1 MTLCCCLLILL
12 PCICLQVCLLWVLL
26 FFYLNMLTFCRC
38 LVRLMIFF
46 FFSKRTLQNVPL
58 LLTLQVSLSWC
69 LQMGN
74 PDYRQNWVLSDFQG
88 ILRTF
93 SCMQFMCC
101 LYWCAS
107 TSPGSPSAPVCRLPL
122 GPQRFEDSKDG
133 LYLQEQLGWSF
144 SF

>member
-1 MTLCCCLLILL
+1 MLLLVDSVTLHMFSGVFALGFVVFLFKYAYI
-12 PCICLQVCLLWVLL
+12 LQVLSSVD
-26 FFYLNMLTFCRC
+26 
-38 LVRLMIFF
+38 VF

-88 ILRTF
+88 MLRTF

-101 LYWCAS
+101 LYWCAP
-107 TSPGSPSAPVCRLPL
+107 TSPGSLSAPVCRLPL
-122 GPQRFEDSKDG
+122 GPQSFEDSRDG